1 MSIGDLIKQYREKM
15 GLSQREFANKCGISN
30 VSISQY
36 EKNGINPKTG
46 KPFKIE
52 FVTYLKLAQAM
63 DMDIDEM
70 FEILGDNALVGMV
83 PNNVIPIS
91 DMTLKQV
98 PVIGKVAAGEP
109 IYAEETHEAVIPAP
123 GKADY
128 ALEIEGESMVPTYL
142 PGDIIYIRKQPDID
156 YQGQVAVVLL
166 DDEATVKHVYKQQ
179 DGLLLISDNPAYAP
193 MNKLY
198 ADYDTMQILGTV
210 CGFTRMYK

>member
-1 MSIGDLIKQYREKM
+1 MSIGELIKQYREKM

-63 DMDIDEM
+63 EMDIDDM
-70 FEILGDNALVGMV
+70 FKILGDNALVGMV

>member
-1 MSIGDLIKQYREKM
+1 MSIGELIKQYREKM

-63 DMDIDEM
+63 EMDIDEM

-109 IYAEETHEAVIPAP
+109 IYAEETHEAVITAP

>member
-1 MSIGDLIKQYREKM
+1 MSIGELIKQYREKM

-63 DMDIDEM
+63 EMDIDDM

-123 GKADY
+123 RKADY

>member
-1 MSIGDLIKQYREKM
+1 
-15 GLSQREFANKCGISN
+15 
-30 VSISQY
+30 
-36 EKNGINPKTG
+36 
-46 KPFKIE
+46 
-52 FVTYLKLAQAM
+52 
-63 DMDIDEM
+63 
-70 FEILGDNALVGMV
+70 
-83 PNNVIPIS
+83 
-91 DMTLKQV
+91 
-98 PVIGKVAAGEP
+98 
-109 IYAEETHEAVIPAP
+109 
-123 GKADY
+123 
-128 ALEIEGESMVPTYL
+128 MVPTYL

>member
-1 MSIGDLIKQYREKM
+1 MSIGELIKQYREKM

-63 DMDIDEM
+63 EMDIDDM

-98 PVIGKVAAGEP
+98 PLIGKVAAGEP